1 MTRQT
6 LTFIVYVH
14 CVVCAK
20 FVQLPTAG
28 AAMSESNHNLSST
41 SLKTSRKTSGK
52 LVNTKQ
58 RTKNRIANSKNSTT
72 TTGSVLRFAGGKS
85 KATLVLSPFVAQTVT
100 EVVAPF
106 VGGAS
111 FELFLAQSRNIRVF
125 AYDLFEP
132 LINFWQCLK
141 ENPTKL
147 VEQIKLLHPLNKEN
161 FYKLR
166 QYCVSGSS
174 GSNTNA
180 SATDAINN
188 SNRQASASEVSEV
201 NNSNRQASA
210 QRAAAF
216 FAVNRSSFSG
226 TTCSG
231 GYSAESAEKRFTASS
246 IEKLLHIDL
255 RNISFACA
263 DFEQSISKHPQSFLF
278 LDPPYALEPKKSKLY
293 GKSGDLHDKFDHAR
307 LLRVLQNHSAP
318 WLLCYNNSDSIK
330 AMYSQYT
337 IHDVKWSYSMSAD
350 KTSKEVVITSC
361 ASTASAV

>member
-1 MTRQT
+1 
-6 LTFIVYVH
+6 
-14 CVVCAK
+14 
-20 FVQLPTAG
+20 VQLPTAG

-41 SLKTSRKTSGK
+41 SPTSRKTSGK
-52 LVNTKQ
+52 LVNRKQ

-111 FELFLAQSRNIRVF
+111 FELFLAQARNIRVF

-166 QYCVSGSS
+166 QYCVSGSA
-174 GSNTNA
+174 GSNNNA
-180 SATDAINN
+180 SASDVSN
-188 SNRQASASEVSEV
+188 SNRQASASE
-201 NNSNRQASA
+201 
-210 QRAAAF
+210 RAAAF

-361 ASTASAV
+361 ASNTASAV